1 MAEATRLTQAGDLM
15 GATALIQRLLQGGDV
30 PEPAHTGSG
39 FPTII
44 DVEPVVLDDTDPQ
57 PTSRP
62 TAKPASAK
70 PRASGFTGKFH
81 PKPTTGLAETLR
93 DLAAKHMPAGLDI
106 GGTRSRWVRRPQ
118 RHSRSAPRFRTL
130 PEGATFETAT
140 FTNPAGTR
148 DYKLYVPANRTGQPM
163 PLIVMLHGCT
173 QSPDDFAAGTGMN
186 ALAEEHGC
194 LVAYPAQPSSANA
207 NKCWNWFNANDQG
220 RDRGSPR

>member
-1 MAEATRLTQAGDLM
+1 MSNRLPLGMAEATRLTQAGDLM

-44 DVEPVVLDDTDPQ
+44 DVEAVVLDDTNPQ

-70 PRASGFTGKFH
+70 PASGFTGKFH

-106 GGTRSRWVRRPQ
+106 G
-118 RHSRSAPRFRTL
+118 
-130 PEGATFETAT
+130 
-140 FTNPAGTR
+140 
-148 DYKLYVPANRTGQPM
+148 
-163 PLIVMLHGCT
+163 
-173 QSPDDFAAGTGMN
+173 
-186 ALAEEHGC
+186 
-194 LVAYPAQPSSANA
+194 
-207 NKCWNWFNANDQG
+207 
-220 RDRGSPR
+220 

>member
-44 DVEPVVLDDTDPQ
+44 DVEAVVLDDTDPQ

-62 TAKPASAK
+62 TAKP
-70 PRASGFTGKFH
+70 ASGFTGKFH

-106 GGTRSRWVRRPQ
+106 DGSVVGSAASTAFPVCAPFPNLCPKALLSKRQLSPTRPERVTTSSMCPPTAAPSRCR
-118 RHSRSAPRFRTL
+118 
-130 PEGATFETAT
+130 
-140 FTNPAGTR
+140 
-148 DYKLYVPANRTGQPM
+148 
-163 PLIVMLHGCT
+163 
-173 QSPDDFAAGTGMN
+173 
-186 ALAEEHGC
+186 
-194 LVAYPAQPSSANA
+194 
-207 NKCWNWFNANDQG
+207 
-220 RDRGSPR
+220 